1 MAVLWRT
8 GPGSVEHVREGLP
21 SRHRSAYTTV
31 QTVLNR
37 LAERS
42 LVGRTRRGRAVIYT
56 AKLSESQY
64 LSRSLERTLTG
75 ASTEARE
82 IALTEL
88 IGGLDSAELERLSDL
103 ARRARADRKP
113 GS

>member
-8 GPGSVEHVREGLP
+8 GSGSVEHVRAGLP

-37 LAERS
+37 LADCALVSRTRS
-42 LVGRTRRGRAVIYT
+42 GRTVIYT

-64 LSRSLERTLTG
+64 LSRSLERTLAG

-82 IALTEL
+82 VALTEL
-88 IGGLDSAELERLSDL
+88 IGGLDAAELERLSDQ
-103 ARRARADRKP
+103 ARRVQAQREP
-113 GS
+113 SS